1 MKAGSILSAII
12 SISLAVQHVA
22 CAQDTGECAFNKQAT
37 DSKGDPKTAQL
48 EEFTVN
54 NAGQQEA
61 TNFGYETLVQTAMLI
76 SARIHT
82 ISILISKATRKQH
95 GFPESWT
102 RWSYALRRLYDA

>member
-22 CAQDTGECAFNKQAT
+22 CAQDTGECAFNKQQG
-37 DSKGDPKTAQL
+37 DSKSAQL

-61 TNFGYETLVQTAMLI
+61 TNFGYDIDTNSYVYFNMY
-76 SARIHT
+76 SHT
-82 ISILISKATRKQH
+82 IDHSIKGNS
-95 GFPESWT
+95 
-102 RWSYALRRLYDA
+102 